1 MSMGK
6 KVYIIVELWD
16 GGNDEQI
23 RAAFTNQKDAE
34 EYADSKQGNW
44 DCYALD
50 LDTEQPDD
58 SMRVWSVEIN
68 MGYPNIMRQHYID
81 RFKPRRNAFYMER
94 EDSTPK
100 LIIFV
105 EANRESKA
113 FEQAREMYGVIM
125 NNPEKYKGYSDVHK
139 RFYTN
144 VGDLYDFA
152 TGNKI
157 QEFRQNEYI

>member
-23 RAAFTNQKDAE
+23 RAAFTNQKDAK
-34 EYADSKQGNW
+34 EYADSKQGDW

-157 QEFRQNEYI
+157 EEYIKK

>member
-1 MSMGK
+1 MGK
-6 KVYIIVELWD
+6 KVYIVVESFD
-16 GGNDEQI
+16 DGNDDHI
-23 RAAFTNQKDAE
+23 RAAFTNQKKAW
-34 EYADSKQGNW
+34 EYTDSKRGDWN
-44 DCYALD
+44 CYELD

-58 SMRVWSVEIN
+58 SMRIWSVEIDIN
-68 MGYPNIMRQHYID
+68 YPEIMRQHDVNFFI
-81 RFKPRRNAFYMER
+81 PRKNTFYMER
-94 EDSTPK
+94 GAIK
-100 LIIFV
+100 RWIVFFV

-152 TGNKI
+152 TGNKL
-157 QEFRQNEYI
+157 EEYIRDEQK